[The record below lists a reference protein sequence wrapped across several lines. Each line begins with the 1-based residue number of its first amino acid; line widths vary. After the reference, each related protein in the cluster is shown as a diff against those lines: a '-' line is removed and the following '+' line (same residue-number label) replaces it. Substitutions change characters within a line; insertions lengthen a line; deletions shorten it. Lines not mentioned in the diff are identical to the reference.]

1 MKVFMFLKVF
11 MFSKVL
17 LFFFLVIKFGNEF
30 DVFLIKLINLF
41 I

>member
-17 LFFFLVIKFGNEF
+17 LFFLVIKFGNEF

>member
-1 MKVFMFLKVF
+1 MKVF

-17 LFFFLVIKFGNEF
+17 LFLVIKFDNEF
-30 DVFLIKLINLF
+30 DILLMKLF

>member
-1 MKVFMFLKVF
+1 MKVF

-17 LFFFLVIKFGNEF
+17 LFLVIKFDNEF
-30 DVFLIKLINLF
+30 DILLIKLF